1 MSKGT
6 LLKFFC
12 LYVLKPVMLP
22 CLPTTGKLYH
32 NKPHRRGPWFAYETP
47 AEIARSLQKGCS
59 KKRNRKAT
67 VLLSSCRGSSRA
79 PPVGLKGKSWWLR
92 GAGLRGGGGG
102 GGDLCVV
109 PPQTKGPVPRRK
121 VLKCKA
127 SSQLLFSLLVAFGS
141 VKLWI
146 PIAWTGHMW
155 ISSNPTNPVPKC
167 FFVCGGNTHRSKW
180 KWP

>member
-22 CLPTTGKLYH
+22 CLPMTDKLYR
-32 NKPHRRGPWFAYETP
+32 NKPHRREPWFAYETP
-47 AEIARSLQKGCS
+47 AEIARSSQKGCS

-92 GAGLRGGGGG
+92 GAGLRGGEGGG
-102 GGDLCVV
+102 RDLCVV
-109 PPQTKGPVPRRK
+109 PPDKGPCPPQEGAEMQSK
-121 VLKCKA
+121 LPAPFLSLGGIWKCKA
-127 SSQLLFSLLVAFGS
+127 LNTNCLNWTYVNLF
-141 VKLWI
+141 
-146 PIAWTGHMW
+146 
-155 ISSNPTNPVPKC
+155 
-167 FFVCGGNTHRSKW
+167 
-180 KWP
+180 